1 MDDNKEI
8 ASLDTAGSLP
18 MQTQSDHN
26 AMHKT

>member
-1 MDDNKEI
+1 MDDKKET

-18 MQTQSDHN
+18 MQTQSGHD